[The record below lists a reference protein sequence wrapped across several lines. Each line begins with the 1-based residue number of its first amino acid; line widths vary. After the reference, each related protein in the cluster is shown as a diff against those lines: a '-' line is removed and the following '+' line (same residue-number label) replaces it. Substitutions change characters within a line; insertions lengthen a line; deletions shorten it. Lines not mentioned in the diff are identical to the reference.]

1 MIVGHLAMKL
11 EESIG
16 VERTTLKNRLNDSYS
31 FLKGE
36 NKIYNFLGYSVISSP
51 LSTGP
56 SEEPV

>member
-1 MIVGHLAMKL
+1 MKL

-36 NKIYNFLGYSVISSP
+36 RKICNFLGYSVISSP
-51 LSTGP
+51 LSTGH
-56 SEEPV
+56 SEESV